1 MRVLVCSI
9 MADKIK
15 ASLSKKFGNST
26 TDIEVVDSTNEM
38 IRVADAGSSYD
49 RIIVIKAFDKLDTTE
64 VHNIIEKMA
73 QVYGGA
79 ELGVLTGEESIARTL
94 YEECLVSFVHN
105 IIIYDEGSTDVRVVH
120 QICSIDYADLVE
132 LYKNKVYTPI
142 AKTDDAK
149 ERMWDKEEDM
159 YNFSNEKEDID
170 NGFDQ
175 FDDSFDQFDDL
186 NLFDELDG
194 FGEDEEGY
202 EEKEDTPSTDE
213 AVYTEE
219 EDTQSTID
227 NGSNDTDNSESSD
240 NLESQF
246 DFDDVEDMFD
256 FRKDENESEN
266 ESSDSSEVFDGV
278 PNGVL
283 EQNPQAKITRKLGFD
298 KLIKEKEKKENQ
310 SENEAALDKNE
321 GYQATDTEVSEGMQN
336 DTLER
341 CAVESRTE
349 IEVDTEAS
357 YTDPSEYDE
366 EYDEEYNEASI
377 EDAFSFEDEESN
389 LEDEEDNSSKQEEV
403 MENNFDFAD
412 TPQQGDTVY
421 IDEQGEESSSYIAG
435 FDFGDTEP
443 EEDTE
448 VSDTS
453 DIAGFDTPS
462 NEETANKRTLD
473 NFEKYNKDKY
483 EDEQTSVIEDISR
496 SNIQQQFGK
505 VEQNQGVAQESI
517 EDLGVAFEGKQGRS
531 IKKSLFG
538 KVKGVKATLN
548 NKKEFSKNK
557 QLQTIMNT
565 YQSRGCVI
573 TVTGTRGTGK
583 TTTAFSLANIIHKM
597 GYLVLLVDL
606 DCETRGQSFIN
617 KDAYEIIHEGD
628 TASSGIVSA
637 VNTYGNELGRSV
649 SILRN
654 GFHIL
659 SMGLAAKMDK
669 SDNLVQ
675 GEKLAQF
682 IQSAK
687 GVYNFVI
694 IDVALDKLT
703 GPFKDALYS
712 SDDLLVTVGC
722 NTHDITDFM
731 LSITNIEDDNIQET
745 MFKRSNICFT
755 KVDKIRS
762 LYGKKINKPEDILG
776 IMDYKVQELIGGEAE
791 FQFIEMRPC
800 GVIRYSSNYE
810 EYWFN
815 QVNISDTTDGESIY
829 LNLLKDLLIKTEI

>member
-26 TDIEVVDSTNEM
+26 TDIEVVDNTNEM
-38 IRVADAGSSYD
+38 IRVADAGSSFD
-49 RIIVIKAFDKLDTTE
+49 RIIVIKAFDKLSTTE

-73 QVYGGA
+73 QVYEGA
-79 ELGVLTGEESIARTL
+79 ELGVITGEESIAKTL

-105 IIIYDEGSTDVRVVH
+105 IIIYDAGSTDVRVVH
-120 QICSIDYADLVE
+120 QICSVDYADLVE
-132 LYKNKVYTPI
+132 LYKNKVYVPI
-142 AKTDDAK
+142 EKTNDAK
-149 ERMWDKEEDM
+149 EKMWDKEEDM
-159 YNFSNEKEDID
+159 YSFNNEKEDTD
-170 NGFDQ
+170 NGFDE
-175 FDDSFDQFDDL
+175 FDDFNVFDSL
-186 NLFDELDG
+186 EG
-194 FGEDEEGY
+194 FGEDEESYADKDGI
-202 EEKEDTPSTDE
+202 PSKDE

-219 EDTQSTID
+219 EGS
-227 NGSNDTDNSESSD
+227 SNDTDNSESSD

-246 DFDDVEDMFD
+246 DFKSIESQFD
-256 FRKDENESEN
+256 FKKVENESEN
-266 ESSDSSEVFDGV
+266 ESSYSSEVFEGV
-278 PNGVL
+278 PNEVL
-283 EQNPQAKITRKLGFD
+283 KQNSQAKIARKLGFD
-298 KLIKEKEKKENQ
+298 KLVKENKKKESQ
-310 SENEAALDKNE
+310 SENETALSENE
-321 GYQATDTEVSEGMQN
+321 GYPSSDTEVSEGMQN

-341 CAVESRTE
+341 CAVKGRTE
-349 IEVDTEAS
+349 IEVDTELS

-366 EYDEEYNEASI
+366 EYEETSTK
-377 EDAFSFEDEESN
+377 DAFNFGDEESTIDAI
-389 LEDEEDNSSKQEEV
+389 EDSIENTDETIENKDDSSYNQEEII
-403 MENNFDFAD
+403 ENNFNFSD

-421 IDEQGEESSSYIAG
+421 MDKQEEDGSSYIAG

-443 EEDTE
+443 EEDTNTP
-448 VSDTS
+448 DTS

-473 NFEKYNKDKY
+473 NFEKYNKAKY

-505 VEQNQGVAQESI
+505 IEQNQGVAQENI
-517 EDLGVAFEGKQGRS
+517 EDLGVTFEGKQGRS